1 MCLHTVLYR
10 KFKCKSESILLEP
23 LVFQKRGSDRTC
35 SISVTNLGDGEL
47 NYKWRVESDSAKNW
61 TICLSKKSLK
71 TWRYKR
77 FCKNLHNFGIVWR
90 CFPETCCSHAIYWV
104 NDYVQEV
111 SWEVSDEIWKEA
123 NFPVITVEI
132 RGQFLDQELPFDY
145 IWVKYKEPISDEI
158 FDNLLIVVVGLINVK
173 VEYTI

>member
-1 MCLHTVLYR
+1 M
-10 KFKCKSESILLEP
+10 
-23 LVFQKRGSDRTC
+23 
-35 SISVTNLGDGEL
+35 
-47 NYKWRVESDSAKNW
+47 
-61 TICLSKKSLK
+61 
-71 TWRYKR
+71 
-77 FCKNLHNFGIVWR
+77 
-90 CFPETCCSHAIYWV
+90 
-104 NDYVQEV
+104 